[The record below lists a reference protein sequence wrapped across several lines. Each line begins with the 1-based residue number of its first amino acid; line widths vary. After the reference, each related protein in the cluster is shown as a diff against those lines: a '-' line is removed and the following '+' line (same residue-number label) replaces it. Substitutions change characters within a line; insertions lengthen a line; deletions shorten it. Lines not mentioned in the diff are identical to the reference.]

1 MASWLCCFRVP
12 MLGNAAQAAPPDKLG
27 AAFPGGH
34 LSGPDRLGVAPVAA
48 GAILVA
54 CKGPA
59 ASGGGARGAPP
70 PVRRQ
75 G

>member
-1 MASWLCCFRVP
+1 

-27 AAFPGGH
+27 PAFPGGH
-34 LSGPDRLGVAPVAA
+34 LSGPDRLGGAPVAP

-59 ASGGGARGAPP
+59 ASGGAGGAPP